1 MEDEPATPAKGNKKR
16 KNEEASPAGKK
27 AKVEG
32 EGEEK
37 EERKGGLSIGAIIGK
52 KRRQKGKK

>member
-1 MEDEPATPAKGNKKR
+1 MEDEPTTPAKGKSSSKKR
-16 KNEEASPAGKK
+16 KNDEESPAGKK

-32 EGEEK
+32 EAEK
-37 EERKGGLSIGAIIGK
+37 KEGLSIGAIIGK